1 MGYTEMKNNVSM
13 DLLAKDSISSLELCE
28 QINIFRQQEGRSR
41 LTHGDLLKVIRD
53 EFEEEIGQGKIS
65 LSEYLNSQSKK
76 QPMYILTLS
85 QAKQVLVRE
94 HKTVR
99 KAVIKYIEVLEEK
112 LKKQSELTPLQQQ
125 AIIILDDRATNVA
138 RIGAIKEIE
147 RLGRGTVCDE
157 KVINFTKIEDMII
170 NRYID
175 EECMQYMTRL
185 HIRETFKEVL
195 VYLDLVYFKKFEV
208 RGSKPGRIAFEGT
221 TTMMPHDK
229 FYEKF
234 VQYGLALIRPIPDG
248 RGKVEIK
255 FTEFI
260 KEWIESE
267 EFGSVYTSIA
277 SKFIPQDEDETEE

>member
-1 MGYTEMKNNVSM
+1 MGYTEMKNNVTM
-13 DLLAKDSISSLELCE
+13 DLLTKDTISSVELCK
-28 QINIFRQQEGRSR
+28 QINIFRQQEGRSE
-41 LTHGDLLKVIRD
+41 LAHYTLLRTIED
-53 EFEEEIGQGKIS
+53 EFEEEIGENKIVCSSYKSLQGKDI
-65 LSEYLNSQSKK
+65 
-76 QPMYILTLS
+76 PMYVLTLS

-112 LKKQSELTPLQQQ
+112 LKKANDLTPLQQQ
-125 AIIILDDRATNVA
+125 AIIILDDRATHVA

-170 NRYID
+170 NKYID

-208 RGSKPGRIAFEGT
+208 RGSKPGRIAFEST
-221 TTMMPHDK
+221 ITMMPHDK

-260 KEWIESE
+260 QEWIESE
-267 EFGSVYTSIA
+267 EFSSVYTSIA
-277 SKFIPQDEDETEE
+277 SKFIPQEENEEE

>member
-1 MGYTEMKNNVSM
+1 MGYTEMRNNVSM
-13 DLLAKDSISSLELCE
+13 DLLTKDSITSLELCK
-28 QINIFRQQEGRSR
+28 QINIFRQQEGRKE
-41 LTHGDLLKVIRD
+41 LEHYNLIKVIED
-53 EFEEEIGQGKIS
+53 EFDEEITDVKIQV
-65 LSEYLNSQSKK
+65 SEYKDKSGKK
-76 QPMYILTLS
+76 NKMYILTLA

-112 LKKQSELTPLQQQ
+112 LKKANDLTPLQQQ

-170 NRYID
+170 NKYID

-260 KEWIESE
+260 QEWIESE

>member
-1 MGYTEMKNNVSM
+1 MGYTEMRGNVSM
-13 DLLAKDSISSLELCE
+13 DLLTKDSITSLELCE
-28 QINIFRQQEGRSR
+28 QINIFRQQEGRSQLR
-41 LTHGDLLKVIRD
+41 HYDLKNVIED
-53 EFEEEIGQGKIS
+53 EFDEEFNKRKIS
-65 LSEYLNSQSKK
+65 FIEYTDSRGRK
-76 QPMYILTLS
+76 QQAYVLTLS

-125 AIIILDDRATNVA
+125 AVIILDDRATNVA

-170 NRYID
+170 DKYID
-175 EECMQYMTRL
+175 EECMQYMARL

-208 RGSKPGRIAFEGT
+208 RGSKPGRIAFEST

-260 KEWIESE
+260 QEWIESE